1 MDNKI
6 EIKLIDGI
14 FNEENAK
21 EIILTMINKK
31 IEFNEIKGLG
41 NLVKRNEEDNHL
53 EQRTKE
59 LKIQRQNI
67 INHFNKNNNERF
79 EIQAIIRINHIL

>member
-53 EQRTKE
+53 EQRIKE
-59 LKIQRQNI
+59 LKMQRQNI
-67 INHFNKNNNERF
+67 INHFNNNNNESF
-79 EIQAIIRINHIL
+79 EIQAVIRINPIL